1 LKKDQSKEQEPAA
14 PAPGTETSKQE
25 TNTEAKPST
34 EQLKEEPL
42 QPQTENMEVH
52 KHPHHVTHK
61 KKWGEYLL
69 EFFMLFLAV
78 FLGFVAENIRENIG
92 NREIEKKNMESFVKN
107 LQEDSLDLVQSIDVN
122 EKRYQY
128 LDSLFYLKNSNVADD
143 VFQKQFIYYML
154 KLGYLDYFISNQS
167 TFEQMQSSGTLRLI
181 RHPDVLDSI
190 LKYET
195 GYKQIRHQEDICST
209 WWNKSIE
216 QVSAIIDLTS
226 LAQLP
231 GNKLWYIT
239 QFDLAGIRLP
249 KISKD
254 MPALQPYY
262 NWRVNERISLGYYIQ
277 DLEGQLSYAR
287 ALIPFLK
294 KEYHLKND

>member
-1 LKKDQSKEQEPAA
+1 MEKDQNKNEQLPASA
-14 PAPGTETSKQE
+14 QGAKTSKQE
-25 TNTEAKPST
+25 TNAETSSA
-34 EQLKEEPL
+34 QLKEEPL

-78 FLGFVAENIRENIG
+78 FLGFVAENIRENIS
-92 NREIEKKNMESFVKN
+92 NREIEKKNIESFVKN
-107 LQEDSLDLVQSIDVN
+107 LHEDSLDLVQSIEVN

-128 LDSLFYLKNSNVADD
+128 LDSLIYVKNSNVANDA
-143 VFQKQFIYYML
+143 FQKQFIYYML

-181 RHPDVLDSI
+181 SHPNALDSI

-195 GYKQIRHQEDICST
+195 NYKQIRHQEDICST

-239 QFDLAGIRLP
+239 QFDLAGIQLP

-277 DLEGQLSYAR
+277 DLQGQLSYAR
-287 ALIPFLK
+287 ILIPFLK